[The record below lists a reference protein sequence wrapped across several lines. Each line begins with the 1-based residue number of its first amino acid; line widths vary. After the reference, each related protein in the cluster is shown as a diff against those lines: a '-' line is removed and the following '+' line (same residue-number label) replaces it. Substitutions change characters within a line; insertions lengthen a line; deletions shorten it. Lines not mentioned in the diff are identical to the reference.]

1 MDTMSDHT
9 SASDI
14 TEAAPQLH
22 HIIVVGGTLTQWSA
36 MTEQQWSLRMAELGK
51 VADHCG
57 ARWLSLRPFSGDAS
71 SGAVPARSVVVGNCR
86 VDVSPEPDG
95 RVRVSDAIV
104 AMQAQG
110 IEVDEAN
117 LGTQLNLPADCD
129 PDLVVVLGAPDHLPT
144 SLVWELAYSELVF
157 TPIAWDHL
165 GANHL
170 DDAIGSYAHRHRR
183 FGGVD

>member
-1 MDTMSDHT
+1 MSDQS

-22 HIIVVGGTLTQWSA
+22 HIIVVGGTLAQWAA
-36 MTEQQWSLRMAELGK
+36 MSDQQWSLRMTDLGK

-57 ARWLSLRPFSGDAS
+57 ARWLSLRPFSGEAADGVRAT
-71 SGAVPARSVVVGNCR
+71 RSVTVGGCQ
-86 VDVSPEPDG
+86 VDTIPQADG
-95 RVRVSDAIV
+95 RVRVSQAII
-104 AMQAQG
+104 AMQAAG
-110 IEVDEAN
+110 TPIDEPH
-117 LGTQLNLPADCD
+117 LGAQLNLPADCD
-129 PDLVVVLGAPDHLPT
+129 PDLVVVLGTPDRLPT

-157 TPIAWDHL
+157 TPIAWEHL
-165 GANHL
+165 GASHL